1 MSHAEDYKNT
11 IELVAEKY
19 YEDWKIWRRECLNVP
34 VYDGEWK
41 KLQEDSKEAFK
52 VAAVSILNAVN
63 YFEDKTCKDC
73 GYYDDDGI
81 CFGHGENQEFKQ
93 DSNCPICRTFA
104 PAHLVIMTCKDC
116 AHYKIFDNIGSVCIE
131 PTFYGEVGA
140 EQKTCP
146 KFVPKDEA
154 KEKVEPKKLVYT
166 CPYGVRIGF
175 VGPGLKEILVRAEDI
190 PLIGGGY
197 RRYLM
202 MICALCQVRYGCG
215 RDGACKFKLVSG
227 DDFTDC

>member
-1 MSHAEDYKNT
+1 MRHAEDYKNT

-81 CFGHGENQEFKQ
+81 CFGYGENQEFKH
-93 DSNCPICRTFA
+93 DPKCPICRTFA

-131 PTFYGEVGA
+131 PTYYGEVGA

-146 KFVPKDEA
+146 KFVPKEEA
-154 KEKVEPKKLVYT
+154 KEKDGTAMAIYVCPLGIKKVKA
-166 CPYGVRIGF
+166 V
-175 VGPGLKEILVRAEDI
+175 VS
-190 PLIGGGY
+190 
-197 RRYLM
+197 
-202 MICALCQVRYGCG
+202 
-215 RDGACKFKLVSG
+215 ACKSEIPKNMPIDVNSYGFHCGSCVINPPNRLCILKLVSG
-227 DDFTDC
+227 DDTPDC